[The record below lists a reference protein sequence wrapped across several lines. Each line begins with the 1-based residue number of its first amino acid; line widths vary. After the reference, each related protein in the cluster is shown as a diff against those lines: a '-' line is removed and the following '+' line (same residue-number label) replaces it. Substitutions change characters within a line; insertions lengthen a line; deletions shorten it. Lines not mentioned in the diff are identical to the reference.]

1 MRLFV
6 YHQDDPFVSHYVSDW
21 DELKK
26 LPKSLQEAISDCRF
40 VRFTVS
46 FLIIGRNATGQIY
59 KNGKDATIDFL

>member
-26 LPKSLQEAISDCRF
+26 LPKSLQEAIFDCRF
-40 VRFTVS
+40 VRSIVS
-46 FLIIGRNATGQIY
+46 FLRIGRNATGQIY
-59 KNGKDATIDFL
+59 KTRKDATIDFL